1 MRRVVR
7 VLIWLIGAVV
17 LLAGVASI
25 AALWAYRRTWSVP
38 LPAIRAVSDPAV
50 IARGRYIVF
59 GPGRCADCH
68 APDAERPRLLAG
80 EEVALTGGPG
90 EHTFIGTWSAPNL
103 TSDRETGLGA
113 VSDGQIAR
121 MLRYGVDREGR
132 IAPPFMDAYADLAED
147 DLVAI
152 VSFLRS
158 LAPAPGMPPSAEI
171 NFYGKLTLAY
181 FLRPYA
187 PSGPIVEHVE
197 PAASSA
203 YGGYIANTL
212 AGCRTCHTARNLKT
226 GAYPRAVLRGRA
238 AVPVAAASRA
248 GVRQPESHAGRGN
261 RPDRR
266 LDRRGLRAAVPA
278 RPRDSGL
285 ADAVGQLQADVG
297 DRSPRAVS
305 ALREPTACAARQRP
319 RAAARARARGRGLM
333 GDQGVD
339 SSASMSRM

>member
-132 IAPPFMDAYADLAED
+132 IAPPFMDVYADLAED

-158 LAPAPGMPPSAEI
+158 LAPAPGTPPSAEI

-226 GAYPRAVLRGRA
+226 GAYLGPFFAGGLPFRSRLHPGQVYVSPNLTPDAATGRIAAWTEEDFVRRFQLGLVIPDSPMPWGSFKRMSGTDLRALYRHFASLPPVRRDNGPVL
-238 AVPVAAASRA
+238 
-248 GVRQPESHAGRGN
+248 QPEH
-261 RPDRR
+261 
-266 LDRRGLRAAVPA
+266 
-278 RPRDSGL
+278 GL
-285 ADAVGQLQADVG
+285 AAG
-297 DRSPRAVS
+297 D
-305 ALREPTACAARQRP
+305 
-319 RAAARARARGRGLM
+319 
-333 GDQGVD
+333 
-339 SSASMSRM
+339 